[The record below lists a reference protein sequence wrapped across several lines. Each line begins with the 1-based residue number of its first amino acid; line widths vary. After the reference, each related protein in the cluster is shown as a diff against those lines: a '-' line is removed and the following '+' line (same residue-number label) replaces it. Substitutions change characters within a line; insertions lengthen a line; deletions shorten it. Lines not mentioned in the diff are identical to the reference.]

1 MRKLIES
8 RLLQNFGLFSQPA
21 YWSVIMEGFKKDIC
35 NAIKNNQL
43 LIISGAI
50 GSGKTMLFSTS
61 ISTLPEVTF
70 VSVRNYY
77 KEHITISSIIN
88 ALIYDLS
95 DENPK
100 RDLEARSRQVIR
112 LIGKQFV
119 GQGKLI
125 CLIIEE
131 AHRLHP
137 NTLRQLKELREAD
150 FMGKSPL
157 FSVVL
162 IGHEELQSKLESRKE
177 AYWRSQIM
185 ELNESNGWMTVEER
199 NNYITKIY
207 QHAITPEARQRIIS
221 ICKSPLEIDF
231 YIENKMKEAR
241 KAGKKVLD
249 NEVIKPTAKELYEA
263 NKSKISLR
271 DIAKEINM
279 SPTTVHDAINNSEH
293 KYNEA
298 VSDAIAKLNQINGKA
313 I

>member
-43 LIISGAI
+43 LTISGAI